1 MGFLALWSY
10 ALALVTINKRFA
22 EGYFKLLR
30 LQDKEDFGD
39 TGVPLPSN
47 CSLNDIKVTSL
58 QIKKNYNGW
67 DFIPC

>member
-47 CSLNDIKVTSL
+47 YSLNNIIK
-58 QIKKNYNGW
+58 
-67 DFIPC
+67 